1 VGELALSGRALA
13 REYLNNP
20 EKTNAEFIDNPRWV
34 AAFPTTTA
42 NRIYKTGDLVRYYPN
57 GAIECLGRKDHQVKL
72 HGQRMELG
80 EIESRLSQMDSIRH
94 AIVLLPKT
102 GLIKKR
108 LVAIL
113 AVNAGDKSLKS
124 ANECQL
130 VDPSVMHAAK
140 LPEVQASLEKQLPI
154 YMVPQ
159 AWVVMPSLP
168 MLVSGKIDR
177 KQITAWIEQLDKPNY
192 ERIMKD
198 YDNIKRGKVPVP
210 ETKPVE
216 TGVSTSDVL
225 RDVCAQVLNLEAA
238 ELDMQ
243 RSFLSL
249 GTCTINMPF
258 FQSTNISFQVATVSL
273 VWQWSQRPES
283 RVLPSVS
290 KTLSRPTL
298 LRSLQRERLSQT
310 TRRNNKLDV
319 LVQLLALTSPC
330 RLFKTCTS
338 SMLPTD
344 TRAPADS
351 TKASLSASP
360 AGSTA
365 QRSEKLFRPS
375 CYATACLEL
384 DSAKTAMALGSN
396 ALQG

>member
-1 VGELALSGRALA
+1 
-13 REYLNNP
+13 
-20 EKTNAEFIDNPRWV
+20 
-34 AAFPTTTA
+34 
-42 NRIYKTGDLVRYYPN
+42 
-57 GAIECLGRKDHQVKL
+57 
-72 HGQRMELG
+72 MELG

-124 ANECQL
+124 TNDCQL

-177 KQITAWIEQLDKPNY
+177 KQITAWIEQLDKPDY

-198 YDNIKRGKVPVP
+198 YDDIKRGKVPEPVK
-210 ETKPVE
+210 KPAEV
-216 TGVSTSDVL
+216 GLSTSDIL
-225 RDVCAQVLNLEAA
+225 REVCAQVLNLEAN

-249 GTCTINMPF
+249 GMYTISTTISR
-258 FQSTNISFQVATVSL
+258 STNICFQAVTVSL
-273 VWQWSQRPES
+273 VCQWSQRPES
-283 RVLPSVS
+283 KVLPSDS
-290 KTLSRPTL
+290 KTSSRPNPL
-298 LRSLQRERLSQT
+298 SSLQKERHSPT
-310 TRRNNKLDV
+310 TKRSNKLGV
-319 LVQLLALTSPC
+319 LVQPPAPTSPC
-330 RLFKTCTS
+330 RLFKICIS
-338 SMLPTD
+338 SMLPMG

-360 AGSTA
+360 ARSIA
-365 QRSEKLFRPS
+365 QRSEKPFRPL
-375 CYATACLEL
+375 YFATACSEQ
-384 DSAKTAMALGSN
+384 DSAKIAMVLGSN
-396 ALQG
+396 VLPG